1 MSAGAGFGS
10 FMEGLQGGISSMQDI
25 RRKKQLDKLYDQE
38 ITLGGEKVTG
48 RDHSRARAGLDPLKK
63 FSSGDPFLFR
73 LMDKLGRGQSST
85 ESPVVGA
92 IPTAGEFETRPQS
105 VAGNLPI
112 DDQDLSGIEMPDYQ
126 FADGTAGGLGDWL
139 DDEKAGKPKR
149 DKYNADSKAEIESR
163 AQRARSAGSGA
174 AREAVPTQVIDRS
187 AEKSLGQKVAAKA
200 GQAAKYEGY
209 GLAAKP
215 GAGMLSKA
223 GRFAGRVAAPL
234 AIGGAAAG
242 GIRGALDA
250 ETTGD
255 GFWSDVGQRAVG
267 AGKGVVA
274 GLLDPIG
281 AFTGDRGEEAP
292 ATAAPAEAVPT
303 GPSAPV
309 GSAARTQAMSRTSS
323 QVRPSAPATAIP
335 AAAPAAEEASPLDGF
350 DVSKIPAEEIPNVS
364 VKDWENFRAE
374 NIKELVSNGMSYAE
388 AWDKVDQQTV
398 ATQQRGFMHFAKQ
411 AYMALGKEGKYSPA
425 AASAARAAFQ
435 YLPSTTDIK
444 VGNYNGHLVA
454 FSIDEETGEQVGSP
468 MVITPDFLQSAM
480 VNFADPK
487 AWAEHA
493 QDNRKLD
500 QADRQLGQAD
510 RELGQGDRRIGALE
524 RANEID
530 AFKARTAAIGGGS
543 GGEDG
548 MKRSDAARNRTTLE
562 NGAFEMTDDPN
573 LRSMYIAVMAEMD
586 REDGGYNP
594 EKVVAEIKQLA
605 ATPEGQA
612 RIKQAYSALTGR

>member
-25 RRKKQLDKLYDQE
+25 RRKKQLDELYDQE

-73 LMDKLGRGQSST
+73 LMAKLGRGQSAT

-112 DDQDLSGIEMPDYQ
+112 DDQDFSGIEMPEYE
-126 FADGTAGGLGDWL
+126 FADGTSGGLGDWL

-149 DKYNADSKAEIESR
+149 DGYDPKSDVKERVDANKA
-163 AQRARSAGSGA
+163 ARKAGGA

-187 AEKSLGQKVAAKA
+187 GEKTLGQKVAAKA

-209 GLAAKP
+209 GLASKP
-215 GAGMLSKA
+215 GAGMLSKV
-223 GRFAGRVAAPL
+223 GRFAGRAAAPL

-281 AFTGDRGEEAP
+281 AFTGDSGEAEP
-292 ATAAPAEAVPT
+292 PPEEAVPT
-303 GPSAPV
+303 RSSGPSRRY
-309 GSAARTQAMSRTSS
+309 SARNAQ
-323 QVRPSAPATAIP
+323 APAPGPGASGGAPSAIP
-335 AAAPAAEEASPLDGF
+335 AAAPAEEADPMAGF

-364 VKDWENFRAE
+364 VKDWEQFRAE
-374 NIKELVSNGMSYAE
+374 NIKELVANGMSYAE

-454 FSIDEETGEQVGSP
+454 FSIDEETGQQVGTP
-468 MVITPDFLQSAM
+468 MVITPDFLQAAM

-500 QADRQLGQAD
+500 QADR
-510 RELGQGDRRIGALE
+510 ELGQGDRQLDQGDKRLGIME
-524 RANEID
+524 RGNEIE
-530 AFKARTAAIGGGS
+530 AFKARTAAIGDV
-543 GGEDG
+543 GGESG
-548 MKRSDAARNRTTLE
+548 MKRSDSARNRTTLE

-586 REDGGYNP
+586 REDGGWNP
-594 EKVVAEIKQLA
+594 EKVVSEIKQLA

-612 RIKQAYSALTGR
+612 RIKQAYAALTGR